1 MATQHK
7 YNVGD
12 EITVKI
18 AAVTENDGKTSY
30 RIKGIEN
37 IVMTEAVL
45 KKLAIGQQ
53 YRLKSINATSKDYPV
68 SVICTLMD
76 LNRNVVVFKHKN
88 GTLESFTYQEIW
100 TQMMCGDFI

>member
-1 MATQHK
+1 MAKQ
-7 YNVGD
+7 YNY
-12 EITVKI
+12 
-18 AAVTENDGKTSY
+18 KTCTRAQSEAMSPSGMD
-30 RIKGIEN
+30 REAIKKAI
-37 IVMTEAVL
+37 L

-53 YRLKSINATSKDYPV
+53 YRLKSVNATSKDYPV